1 MLKPTKATSALLVA
15 VAAAV
20 GFAAGPA
27 TSSASATSSQY
38 SLATQT
44 LPDGNK
50 VIARWNPCQTITYR
64 VNAGL
69 AGNTRARRLAAI
81 NDVKRA
87 FGRASAVSG
96 MNFRYAGTTTQIPT
110 NTSSNAWYA
119 RQTSAEIVVAWAN
132 QTVKG
137 KKSNLLGRSSR
148 GGYVAGT
155 GGYAFKYWK
164 AGSAPW
170 TGVSGRG
177 FVVLNAAQNSKFRP
191 GFGSGS
197 TRGELLMHEIGHA
210 VGLNHVS
217 STSQVMYPTILSRS
231 TAAYSAG
238 DRLGLQ
244 RLGAANSCI
253 ATPSFVWNDLS

>member
-27 TSSASATSSQY
+27 TSSASAAASQY
-38 SLATQT
+38 ALATQT
-44 LPDGNK
+44 LPDGNT

-69 AGNTRARRLAAI
+69 AGNTAARRLAAV

-87 FGRASAVSG
+87 FARASAVSG
-96 MNFRYAGTTTQIPT
+96 MTFRYAGGTSQVPT
-110 NTSSNAWYA
+110 NTSASTWYG

-132 QTVKG
+132 QSVKG
-137 KKSNLLGRSSR
+137 KKSTLLGRSSS

-164 AGSAPW
+164 SGSAPW

-191 GFGSGS
+191 GFGAGS

-210 VGLNHVS
+210 MGLNHVS
-217 STSQVMYPTILSRS
+217 STSQVMYPTILSRT
-231 TAAYSAG
+231 TAAYSTG
-238 DRLGLQ
+238 DRTGLQ
-244 RLGAANSCI
+244 RLGTANACV
-253 ATPSFVWNDLS
+253 ATPGFVWNDLS

>member
-38 SLATQT
+38 ALATQT
-44 LPDGNK
+44 LPDGNT

-64 VNAGL
+64 VNPAL
-69 AGNTRARRLAAI
+69 AGTTSARRLAAVR
-81 NDVKRA
+81 DVKNA
-87 FGRASAVSG
+87 FARVSAVSG
-96 MNFRYAGTTTQIPT
+96 MTFRYAGTTTQIPT
-110 NTSSNAWYA
+110 NTSASTWYG
-119 RQTSAEIVVAWAN
+119 RQTTAEIVVAWAN
-132 QTVKG
+132 QSSKS
-137 KKSNLLGRSSR
+137 KKSTLLNRSSS
-148 GGYVAGT
+148 GAYVAGT

-164 AGSAPW
+164 AGSSPW

-177 FVVLNAAQNSKFRP
+177 FVVLNAAQNSKFRT

-210 VGLNHVS
+210 MGLNHVS
-217 STSQVMYPTILSRS
+217 STSQVMYPTILSRA

-238 DRLGLQ
+238 DRVGLQ